1 MTTTTAMPRAD
12 IAHLSEAPL
21 ARLRDRLVRACAHEA
36 AQAHEHRSSA
46 SDLIGRTDVDNVLE
60 REGAEE
66 AAINRS
72 NKAIIDIFNAPLRL
86 DAGSY
91 GTCEQCGKP
100 IPSARLEAIPR
111 ARLCISCLAVATP
124 QPRRRP

>member
-1 MTTTTAMPRAD
+1 MRTVQTPARGLRGVFEMDVARTIAMSLVQAWAAIALAGSHNRPFVGGYAAVRSRVVVPSVGRCTMTTTTAMPRAD

-60 REGAEE
+60 RG
-66 AAINRS
+66 
-72 NKAIIDIFNAPLRL
+72 
-86 DAGSY
+86 
-91 GTCEQCGKP
+91 
-100 IPSARLEAIPR
+100 
-111 ARLCISCLAVATP
+111 V
-124 QPRRRP
+124 